1 MTRTKVLETLEL
13 TGLELAPPQT
23 SGGIRLVPLLR
34 KHARDDLR
42 LARRSYADD
51 ITVVSIDGELR
62 APGVKYVSYVPHGLV
77 MSWSDDGSP
86 VAAFGAELRASDG
99 KPLDKRSSGVSL
111 LHRMARREHE
121 NRLRFLPLH
130 LAMEGFLALHFGG
143 PEIAWSE
150 YSRRALSNG
159 LDPRWEDAVPGAA
172 IFGLADALRVFEI
185 HERQAGVLVFV
196 ADALASAF
204 VVPHPGDYALLH
216 RSLLEDFYGA
226 LILQYS
232 VHATENVLEAGIDE
246 TRVAS
251 LSDLARE
258 LDVVRAGFRHFQ
270 LGMSEGLLGK
280 RVRAEKIYRAG
291 PFQLLRFSTELSPSE
306 ENHIGEAIVR
316 ENGDLEYLKTF
327 RLSAAQTRR
336 AFLLSELA
344 AQNWNLEA
352 AAEKLRQSK
361 DDLIRRLEKAGFD
374 YLLKEHVLAAARR
387 RSR

>member
-1 MTRTKVLETLEL
+1 MTRAKALEPLEL
-13 TGLELAPPQT
+13 SGLELAPPQT

-34 KHARDDLR
+34 KRVRDDLR

-51 ITVVSIDGELR
+51 VTVVALDGELR
-62 APGVKYVSYVPHGLV
+62 APGSKYISYVPHGLV

-86 VAAFGAELRASDG
+86 VAAFGAELRANDG
-99 KPLDKRSSGVSL
+99 KPLGKRSSGVSL
-111 LHRMARREHE
+111 LHRMARREDV

-143 PEIAWSE
+143 PEIAWNE
-150 YSRRALSNG
+150 YSRRALSSG
-159 LDPRWEDAVPGAA
+159 LDPRWEDAAPGAA
-172 IFGLADALRVFEI
+172 IFGLADALRIFEI
-185 HERQAGVLVFV
+185 HEHQVGVLVFV

-204 VVPHPGDYALLH
+204 VVAHPDDYALLH

-232 VHATENVLEAGIDE
+232 IHAAENVLEASIDD
-246 TRVAS
+246 TRVSS
-251 LSDLARE
+251 LEDLAHE
-258 LDVVRAGFRHFQ
+258 LAVVRSDWRHFQ
-270 LGMSEGLLGK
+270 LGMADGLLGK
-280 RVRAEKIYRAG
+280 RLRSEKIYRAG

-306 ENHIGEAIVR
+306 ENHIGEAILR
-316 ENGDLEYLKTF
+316 EGGELEYLKTF

-344 AQNWNLEA
+344 AQNWNLDATA
-352 AAEKLRQSK
+352 AKLRQSK